1 MSTPTPSPGR
11 PQAGSGLGPRRT
23 CRELA
28 AEKLL
33 LPGVRVFDP
42 QSELDR
48 DADLLLADGR
58 IAAFDPSASERQGAE
73 VLSELEGCHVFCGF
87 IDPHVHLRTPGFEY
101 KEDVE
106 SGSRAA
112 AAGGF
117 TTVVAMANTDPVVDS
132 GPVAGWVLDQAEQTA
147 WVRVG
152 QVGAVTR
159 GQRGEELAELRELL
173 DAGVTGFS
181 DDGHPV
187 KDTDLLLHALRYLR
201 DCDRPLLLHLEDSS
215 AALDGVMHEGAWSA
229 RLGLR
234 GVPVVAETGPLGQA
248 LDGVAYASAEAERLG
263 KRPTPVH
270 LQHLSAG
277 ASLAR
282 LRLAKDAGLPVTA
295 EVTPHHL
302 LLVDAEV
309 RTFDQNLKVNPPVR
323 SEADRLEL
331 IRGLA
336 EGWVDCVGTD
346 HAPHAPHEKEVP
358 FEQAAFGTV
367 GLESAFAALYAGLV
381 VSGELAL
388 ENLITAM
395 TVGPARCLRLPSPRL
410 EVGSVADLTV
420 VDLAE
425 EWTLSEADLAGK
437 SRNSAF
443 LGRRMQGRVKE
454 TIVAGSR
461 RLSAYRLRGAP
472 SANGARD

>member
-1 MSTPTPSPGR
+1 VSTPTSPRGR
-11 PQAGSGLGPRRT
+11 PRAVSVLGPRRA
-23 CRELA
+23 CREITP
-28 AEKLL
+28 ENLL
-33 LPGVRVFDP
+33 LPAVRVFDP
-42 QSELDR
+42 LTELDR
-48 DADLLLADGR
+48 KADLLLSEGC
-58 IAAFDPSASERQGAE
+58 IAAFDPSASQRQGAE

-87 IDPHVHLRTPGFEY
+87 IDPHAHLRTPGYEY

-117 TTVVAMANTDPVVDS
+117 TTVVAMANTDPVVDG
-132 GPVAGWVLDQAEQTA
+132 GPLVGWVLEQAQQTA

-159 GQRGEELAELRELL
+159 GLRGQELAELRELL
-173 DAGVTGFS
+173 DAGVVGFS

-234 GVPVVAETGPLGQA
+234 GVPVVAETGPLGLA
-248 LDGVAYASAEAERLG
+248 LDGLAYASAEAERLG

-277 ASLAR
+277 AGLTR

-302 LLVDAEV
+302 LLVDEEV
-309 RTFDQNLKVNPPVR
+309 RSFDQNLKVNPPLR
-323 SEADRLEL
+323 SQADRLEL

-358 FEQAAFGTV
+358 FEQAAFGTL
-367 GLESAFAALYAGLV
+367 GLESAFPALYAGLV
-381 VSGELAL
+381 APGELSL
-388 ENLITAM
+388 ERLVAAM
-395 TVGPARCLRLPSPRL
+395 TAGPATSLRLPVPRL
-410 EVGSVADLTV
+410 EVGAVADLTV
-420 VDLAE
+420 IDLAD
-425 EWTLSEADLAGK
+425 EWTLTEGDLAGK

-461 RLSAYRLRGAP
+461 RLSASRLQD
-472 SANGARD
+472 ARAAGERD